1 MIALKH
7 GLLVL
12 FKISAC
18 LALIYIIFLAVIY
31 FILSPDHDIFKK
43 DKFDNALWSQDIEA
57 GNINNK
63 LDCQRGRMAQD
74 VIDNVLSKKLSKND
88 IISILGEPNTSNA
101 MRFDYKLGWCSYIDS
116 NSLRIEF
123 DGNSFHKAY
132 ILNH

>member
-18 LALIYIIFLAVIY
+18 LALIYIIFLAAIY
-31 FILSPDHDIFKK
+31 FTLSPDHDIFKK
-43 DKFDNALWSQDIEA
+43 DKFDEALWLQDIEA
-57 GNINNK
+57 GNINNI

-88 IISILGEPNTSNA
+88 IIRILGEPNTSNY
-101 MRFDYKLGWCSYIDS
+101 MQFDYDLGWCSYIDP

-123 DGNSFHKAY
+123 DENNFLKAY

>member
-1 MIALKH
+1 MMALKH

-31 FILSPDHDIFKK
+31 FTLSPDHDIFKK
-43 DKFDNALWSQDIEA
+43 DKFDKALWSQDIEA

-101 MRFDYKLGWCSYIDS
+101 MRFDYQLGWCSYIDS

>member
-1 MIALKH
+1 MLALKH

-31 FILSPDHDIFKK
+31 FTLSPDHDIFKK
-43 DKFDNALWSQDIEA
+43 DKFDKALWSQDIEA

-63 LDCQRGRMAQD
+63 LDCQRGRMAQG

-88 IISILGEPNTSNA
+88 IISILGEPNTSNT
-101 MRFDYKLGWCSYIDS
+101 MRFDYQLGWCSYIDP